1 MGSFG
6 FCALIIAQNG
16 AKIKR
21 NVDIF
26 ERLCYNIYGESPQGH
41 HYGGG
46 CFLSFGGSHL
56 FAFLRTEGGGSMG
69 EYITWDDLIKIAM
82 LVIAII
88 TCFKN
93 KKR

>member
-1 MGSFG
+1 
-6 FCALIIAQNG
+6 
-16 AKIKR
+16 
-21 NVDIF
+21 
-26 ERLCYNIYGESPQGH
+26 
-41 HYGGG
+41 
-46 CFLSFGGSHL
+46 
-56 FAFLRTEGGGSMG
+56 MG